1 MRCILLVVLMAA
13 SEASFPQNSEDS
25 IKNVIQT
32 LFLSMKNADTTS
44 FKTAF
49 ADNSILQTVD
59 TDKNGNVNVQNT
71 QLKNFVDFIGK
82 EEKGSADERI
92 IFETIKIDGPLASVW
107 APYKFYYKGKFSHC
121 GVDVFQLVNFT
132 EGWKIQYLI
141 DTRRKDECK

>member
-1 MRCILLVVLMAA
+1 MAA

-44 FKTAF
+44 FKTTF

-121 GVDVFQLVNFT
+121 GVDVFQLVNFA